1 MADTAEVTA
10 NGQSKSNNYLKIIL
24 LVSFS
29 ALLVIGISVGLTIY
43 LVSGNPVGSASTGAA
58 EDSPEAEE
66 TIQDPPIYLAL
77 HPALVVNFQN
87 PRGARFL
94 QVSVEV
100 MARNEAIIEAVKQH
114 MPVIRNSLISLFSS
128 QEFKTISTRE
138 GKEALRQEV
147 LAEVQQ
153 ILEQQ
158 TGEPGVEDV
167 YFTSFVMQ

>member
-1 MADTAEVTA
+1 
-10 NGQSKSNNYLKIIL
+10 
-24 LVSFS
+24 
-29 ALLVIGISVGLTIY
+29 
-43 LVSGNPVGSASTGAA
+43 
-58 EDSPEAEE
+58 
-66 TIQDPPIYLAL
+66 
-77 HPALVVNFQN
+77 
-87 PRGARFL
+87 
-94 QVSVEV
+94 
-100 MARNEAIIEAVKQH
+100 MARDEAIIDAVKQH

-147 LAEVQQ
+147 LAEIQQ